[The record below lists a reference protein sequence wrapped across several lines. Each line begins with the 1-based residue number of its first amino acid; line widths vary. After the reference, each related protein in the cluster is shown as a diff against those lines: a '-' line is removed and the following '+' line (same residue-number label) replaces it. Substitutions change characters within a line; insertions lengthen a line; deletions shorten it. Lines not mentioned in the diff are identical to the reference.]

1 MLIIPLYLLLL
12 HSTFVVSRSA
22 FYFSN
27 RSPYLRRSGSSG
39 SNNYYV
45 TPSPASTPTPPS
57 PSPLLSNN
65 IIYSFS
71 PLDEETMKKYGHRNT
86 RDTEWPAE
94 SEEDR
99 RLLEKFSN
107 PNFKEEPSC
116 HELKRMWKIA
126 RKMQLRDT
134 TRDNRPFFYNTVT
147 SPKLDLQDE
156 DDLNKE
162 ESNAL
167 LFTSPKKMKT
177 DRRRLSVI
185 PSRSST
191 ESIQNDDDED
201 ENKSR
206 VYGKISQY
214 QPTTKVH
221 DPTNDI
227 YNILRSRKERQ
238 INHLRSLRMRANQN
252 EIPNYGNI
260 RYYDAPSKS
269 SPSSF
274 MDKLRSK
281 LRDDKGLP
289 TLSSS
294 SSNDERSSNEFD
306 GFITQ
311 EEPSITQSPR
321 PFEKLR
327 LQLLSGDKENDDDRM
342 VAFDSIKNKLLNKS
356 IKQRMI
362 DQSSRGIRRKNSKKR
377 RKNLIQLMKIRE
389 AELRREYLRNLY
401 ERITDEEEKRR
412 RNRKNRRN
420 GRHKTM
426 RRMQDL
432 RKSNEGVIK
441 YEEE

>member
-71 PLDEETMKKYGHRNT
+71 PLDEETMKK
-86 RDTEWPAE
+86 
-94 SEEDR
+94 
-99 RLLEKFSN
+99 
-107 PNFKEEPSC
+107 
-116 HELKRMWKIA
+116 
-126 RKMQLRDT
+126 DT

-167 LFTSPKKMKT
+167 LFTSPKKMKNG
-177 DRRRLSVI
+177 
-185 PSRSST
+185 ST
-191 ESIQNDDDED
+191 AFIRDPLE
-201 ENKSR
+201 
-206 VYGKISQY
+206 VFYGVKFKMTMMRTRTNLGCMAKYLNINLRQKYMTQQTIS
-214 QPTTKVH
+214 T
-221 DPTNDI
+221 I
-227 YNILRSRKERQ
+227 YYR
-238 INHLRSLRMRANQN
+238 NQN

-294 SSNDERSSNEFD
+294 SSNDDRSSNEFD

-377 RKNLIQLMKIRE
+377 RKN
-389 AELRREYLRNLY
+389 
-401 ERITDEEEKRR
+401 KRR